1 MVEQAIEINRLRSP
15 PPCGA
20 ARSAGRGSPLHSLA
34 AAPMRH
40 RIAALAIVCL
50 PVSGCDG
57 DARRLKSEF
66 LNNSLQIEFLPGGDN
81 CLVLQERLKCDD
93 VAAFLRDKKRINA
106 DQKMAVV
113 ITDEAAT
120 AAQLTRLLGQLKST
134 GFSNIGRVKIVF
146 RTEPD
151 RKRDNS

>member
-1 MVEQAIEINRLRSP
+1 
-15 PPCGA
+15 
-20 ARSAGRGSPLHSLA
+20 
-34 AAPMRH
+34 
-40 RIAALAIVCL
+40 
-50 PVSGCDG
+50 
-57 DARRLKSEF
+57 
-66 LNNSLQIEFLPGGDN
+66 
-81 CLVLQERLKCDD
+81 VLQERLKCDD

-134 GFSNIGRVKIVF
+134 GFSNIGRVKMVF